1 MSQCLKQLKSQ
12 FSIHYQRLGKL
23 LIISSLISLM
33 LISPAIAQPELLKTI
48 TVTGNGMER
57 IMTTLAQVRLG
68 VEIQGKTA
76 IEVQQEVAQ
85 RSSAV
90 VNLLRSKKVEQLQT
104 AGVLLN
110 PTYGQVDEKSGQ
122 VILTGYIGTNTVSFR
137 VPLEQ
142 VGSLLDETVKAGAS
156 RVDEVSFTATPE
168 AIFTAKKEAL
178 RQASINAQ
186 DRANV
191 VLDTLNLKS
200 QEIVKI
206 EVDDARV
213 SQPNP
218 LENQQFSVADSKM
231 STPIIGGEQTVQ
243 ASVSLQISY

>member
-1 MSQCLKQLKSQ
+1 MSRYLKKLNGQ
-12 FSIHYQRLGKL
+12 FGIYYKRLGKL
-23 LIISSLISLM
+23 LIIGNLISLM

-48 TVTGNGMER
+48 TVTGNGMEQ
-57 IMTTLAQVRLG
+57 IVTTLAQVRLG

-76 IEVQQEVAQ
+76 IEVQQQVAQ
-85 RSSAV
+85 KTSAV
-90 VNLLRSKKVEQLQT
+90 VDLLRSKKVEQLQT

-137 VPLEQ
+137 VPIEQ
-142 VGSLLDETVKAGAS
+142 VGALLDETVKAGAS
-156 RVDEVSFTATPE
+156 RVDGVSFTATPE

-186 DRANV
+186 DRADV
-191 VLDTLNLKS
+191 VLNTLNLKS
-200 QEIVKI
+200 KEIIKI

-213 SQPNP
+213 SSPNP

-231 STPIIGGEQTVQ
+231 STPIIGGEQTVE